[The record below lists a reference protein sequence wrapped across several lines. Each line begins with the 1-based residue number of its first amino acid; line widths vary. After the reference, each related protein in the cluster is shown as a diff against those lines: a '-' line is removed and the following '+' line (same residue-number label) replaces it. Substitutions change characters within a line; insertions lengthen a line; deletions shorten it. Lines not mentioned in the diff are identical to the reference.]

1 MVKRN
6 LSSLG
11 GDLRDPVMRQ
21 KSMAYQGVVEAVGAL
36 LLCLGAGYL
45 ADEHWQSSP
54 AGVVTG
60 LLIGFSAFVLRL
72 VRLGHAWS
80 EQLQESEESSEQTA
94 SGALEKKDSGDVSQP
109 E

>member
-21 KSMAYQGVVEAVGAL
+21 KSLAYQGVVEAVGAL
-36 LLCLGAGYL
+36 LLCLGAGYF

-54 AGVVTG
+54 AGVVIG

-72 VRLGHAWS
+72 VRLGRAWS
-80 EQLQESEESSEQTA
+80 AEQQISNEQPVSE
-94 SGALEKKDSGDVSQP
+94 ALEKKDSGDVSQP
-109 E
+109 D